1 MDVPRQNVARRKWI
15 RRALALVVLVIAVPL
30 ITWGLGRLK
39 PAAPTVERSSV
50 WPDTVKRGEML
61 RQVRG
66 LGTLIPEEI
75 LLIPAVTDGRV
86 DKIVIRPGTP
96 VRPDSIIVELSNP
109 EVELAA
115 EDFRWQVKAAE
126 ATLADLRVK
135 LETQRLEQR
144 SRAAQVQADL
154 VKAKLAAD
162 RDVELLRNGLTADI
176 TSRTSK
182 ATADELVNRSEIE
195 TKRLEIMDDSIK
207 AQIAAQE
214 VQIQKLEASYAL
226 KRKQV
231 DQLKVRAG
239 VAGMLQQISIEVGQR
254 VTAGTQLAKVA
265 QPEKLKAELKIPETQ
280 AKDVILGQTAEIDT
294 RNGIIPGRVSR
305 IDPAVINGTVT
316 VDVRLVGAL
325 PAGARP
331 DLSVDGTVELER
343 LQNVMFVSRPV
354 FGQPNSTISLFKVDP
369 QTNEAHRVPVRVGRV
384 SVNTIEILDGLRV
397 GDQVILSDMSNWD
410 SYDRVRLQ

>member
-1 MDVPRQNVARRKWI
+1 MDVPRQNVSRRKWI
-15 RRALALVVLVIAVPL
+15 RRALALVVLVVAVPL
-30 ITWGLGRLK
+30 VTWGLSRLK

-66 LGTLIPEEI
+66 LGTLIPEEV

-86 DKIVIRPGTP
+86 DKIVIRPGTA

-126 ATLADLRVK
+126 ANLADLRVK

-162 RDVELLRNGLTADI
+162 RDVELLRSGLTADI

-182 ATADELVNRSEIE
+182 ATAEELVNRSEIE
-195 TKRLEIMDDSIK
+195 NKRLEIMDDSIK

-214 VQIQKLEASYAL
+214 VQIQKLEASYVL

-316 VDVRLVGAL
+316 IDVRLVGAL

-369 QTNEAHRVPVRVGRV
+369 QTSEAHRVPVRVGRV

-410 SYDRVRLQ
+410 SHDRVRLQ